1 MDILFWS
8 IIILLFIASMVG
20 IFVPVIPDALFV
32 WGGFL
37 IYQFLLADQ
46 GHGLP
51 ASFWWG
57 MAILT
62 ILLLV
67 SDFLTNMVFVK
78 KYGGSKWGM
87 AASVAGLLIGPF
99 VMGPIGLLLGPFIFV
114 LLVEWA
120 RNQDF
125 SLAFK
130 VGIGSMV
137 AFFGSALVK
146 LGVQAIMIVWFFL
159 VV

>member
-1 MDILFWS
+1 LDILLWS
-8 IIILLFIASMVG
+8 IIIVLFLASMIG

-37 IYQFLLADQ
+37 IYQFFLADHGQ
-46 GHGLP
+46 GLP

-62 ILLLV
+62 VLLLV

-99 VMGPIGLLLGPFIFV
+99 VMGPIGLLLGPVLFV

-125 SLAFK
+125 SLSLKVAF
-130 VGIGSMV
+130 GTMV
-137 AFFGSALVK
+137 AFFGSAIVK
-146 LGVQAIMIVWFFL
+146 VGIQVIMIVWFFL